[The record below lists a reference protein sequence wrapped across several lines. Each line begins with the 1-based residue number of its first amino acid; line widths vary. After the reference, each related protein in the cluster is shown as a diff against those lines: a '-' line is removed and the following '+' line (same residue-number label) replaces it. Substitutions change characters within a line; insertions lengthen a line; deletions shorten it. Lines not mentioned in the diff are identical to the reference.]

1 MKTAQIEVDLPMLI
15 NHCGKL
21 RMLSHRFV
29 MMLSLCQQGVPRKA
43 EYFVAAQE
51 ALKALKTTA
60 RYFVNPEAVRDN
72 LDHAAL
78 NLKRGD
84 VLDEEAIARLSW
96 FITESDRLMQ
106 AAERDVLNIDDLC
119 GHAEQAA
126 GPLLAHLNGLIECIN
141 QEIGNLSQDRMAK
154 SNLDAEVTSNSIR
167 ELDRST
173 QMITIIS
180 LNASIEATR
189 LGETG
194 LAFKQIVNEIRDMS
208 DHMTKIAVS
217 LKDRIKID

>member
-1 MKTAQIEVDLPMLI
+1 MKAAEIEVDLPKLI

-29 MMLSLCQQGVPRKA
+29 MMLSLCQQDVPKKQKY
-43 EYFVAAQE
+43 EEAAQD
-51 ALKALKTTA
+51 ALKSLKATA
-60 RYFVNPEAVRDN
+60 RYFVNPKSVRDN

-78 NLKRGD
+78 YLKRGNL
-84 VLDEEAIARLSW
+84 LDEQAIIMLSN
-96 FITESDRLMQ
+96 FVKESDRLMQ
-106 AAERDVLNIDDLC
+106 TAQNGPLSVSELC
-119 GHAEQAA
+119 DHAEQAA
-126 GPLLAHLNGLIECIN
+126 GPLLAHLNGLIDCIN
-141 QEIGNLSQDRMAK
+141 QEIGNLS
-154 SNLDAEVTSNSIR
+154 AERRLQSEADSEVIGNSIR

-208 DHMTKIAVS
+208 NHMTKIALN
-217 LKDRIKID
+217 LKEQIKVE

>member
-1 MKTAQIEVDLPMLI
+1 M
-15 NHCGKL
+15 
-21 RMLSHRFV
+21 
-29 MMLSLCQQGVPRKA
+29 
-43 EYFVAAQE
+43 
-51 ALKALKTTA
+51 
-60 RYFVNPEAVRDN
+60 
-72 LDHAAL
+72 DHAAL

-84 VLDEEAIARLSW
+84 VLDEEAIARLYW

-126 GPLLAHLNGLIECIN
+126 GPLLANLNGLIECIN

-154 SNLDAEVTSNSIR
+154 SNSDAEVISKAIR

-173 QMITIIS
+173 QMITITS